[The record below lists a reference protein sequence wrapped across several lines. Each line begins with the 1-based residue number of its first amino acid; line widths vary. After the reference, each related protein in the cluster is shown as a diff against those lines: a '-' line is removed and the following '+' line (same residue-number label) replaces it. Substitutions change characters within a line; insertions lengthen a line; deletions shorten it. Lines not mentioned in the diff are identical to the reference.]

1 MMMSLINRITF
12 LLSFVHRSV
21 VPDGEGFLQRV
32 ERRTV
37 DDVFYAGDVL
47 GTLDGG
53 EVQLRDDALDFA
65 EHGILSLTSFS
76 SSLMSSLV
84 SFSCFT
90 FSIT

>member
-12 LLSFVHRSV
+12 SPVFRSSER
-21 VPDGEGFLQRV
+21 VPDGEGFLQRI

-53 EVQLRDDALDFA
+53 EVQLWDDALDFA
-65 EHGILSLTSFS
+65 YRDIF
-76 SSLMSSLV
+76 
-84 SFSCFT
+84 
-90 FSIT
+90 